1 MSISNECWLE
11 ILEDKDAA
19 NKLLL
24 DVIDENNT
32 RIAELEAAMKPFASI
47 RAATWAEAKKKAKD
61 AIRAGVIVAEFSPPA
76 TSSEQNLTL
85 LGAMDRIEKME
96 PDE

>member
-47 RAATWAEAKKKAKD
+47 RAATWAEAKKKAGGVLKGYMID
-61 AIRAGVIVAEFSPPA
+61 ACYDCGGVLERAVKA
-76 TSSEQNLTL
+76 
-85 LGAMDRIEKME
+85 IEKME
-96 PDE
+96 PEE